1 MTALNLAGRANSF
14 HTHTAVRGRRGRRVA
29 PILLGYSTEPRTMD
43 SQAASSDNNPDR
55 MREGAVRYLGYANE
69 CGESFRPLWP
79 RWAVNTTY
87 GVAGAYVVADAAW
100 RSSMPPPGRTGLVE
114 AVDTLLWQGLASV
127 AVPGI
132 VINRV
137 VAVVGHYGP
146 LQHRAWLPT
155 AMGLASIP
163 FIVRPI
169 DHLIDVLMDGYV
181 RPMYAKSG
189 RQSKAA

>member
-1 MTALNLAGRANSF
+1 
-14 HTHTAVRGRRGRRVA
+14 
-29 PILLGYSTEPRTMD
+29 MD
-43 SQAASSDNNPDR
+43 SQATSSDNNPDR

-79 RWAVNTTY
+79 RWAVNATY

-100 RSSMPPPGRTGLVE
+100 RSSMQPPGRTGLVE

-155 AMGLASIP
+155 AVGLASIP
-163 FIVRPI
+163 FIIRPI

-189 RQSKAA
+189 RQSKAT